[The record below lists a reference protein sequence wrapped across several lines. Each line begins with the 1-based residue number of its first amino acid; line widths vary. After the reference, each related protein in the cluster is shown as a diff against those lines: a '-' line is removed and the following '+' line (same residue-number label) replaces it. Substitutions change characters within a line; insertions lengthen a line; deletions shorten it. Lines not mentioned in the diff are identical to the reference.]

1 MQFTKIPTNTF
12 QSIQM
17 NAGIFVDT
25 FNPATMEIG
34 NILGATTGGNKFSD
48 TPSFKDLGE
57 DIDNCPKNTMELKML
72 DSREIKSS
80 GTFVTV
86 SPAMAKMLA
95 AAADIDGL
103 DSTHVVPRNDLSP
116 SDFSDFWW
124 IGDYSDVNDGSNA
137 GYLAIHM
144 KNVLSTGGFQLQSA
158 DKDKGKFAYEYTA
171 HYSMSAPDTVPYEMY
186 IKQGAGVSISLNKS
200 TTSLVVGGAG
210 ETLTAT
216 VVPSGSTVNWVSDN
230 RSVCKVSN
238 AGALTA
244 VAAGTATI
252 TASVTVGGT
261 TKSATCVVT
270 VTAS

>member
-1 MQFTKIPTNTF
+1 MKFTKIPTNTF
-12 QSIQM
+12 QNIQM

-48 TPSFKDLGE
+48 VPSYKDLGE
-57 DIDNCPKNTMELKML
+57 DIDNCPKNTKELKIL
-72 DSREIKSS
+72 DSREVKSA

-86 SPAMAKMLA
+86 SPAMAKQLA
-95 AAADIDGL
+95 AAADIDDL
-103 DSTHVVPRNDLSP
+103 DSTHIVPRNSLSQ
-116 SDFSDFWW
+116 SDFEDFWW

-171 HYSMSAPDTVPYEMY
+171 HYSIAAPDTVPYEMY

-238 AGALTA
+238 AGVLTA

-252 TASVTVGGT
+252 TASVTVEGT